1 MARKIISILL
11 SATVFA
17 FLTWA
22 FVPGFVSA
30 AQEETIVGT
39 VVKSGKAYVIET
51 DEGDYIAKGKDLSK
65 MMGKLVEVTGIITE
79 SEKGDTIEVKSVE
92 EIQE

>member
-1 MARKIISILL
+1 MASVTSKIFIAALFLALL
-11 SATVFA
+11 SPLFIACTA
-17 FLTWA
+17 Y
-22 FVPGFVSA
+22 A

-39 VVKSGKAYVIET
+39 VVKSGKGYIIES

-65 MMGKLVEVTGIITE
+65 MVGKLVEVTGIITE
-79 SEKGDTIEVKSVE
+79 SEKGDMIDVKAVE